1 MKKVLLSAL
10 ILLPFAL
17 VAQESATFQDEYA
30 GMIQFNSGRVASL
43 AEAIPAEKYNWSPS
57 EGVRSV
63 SGVIAHVTG
72 ANYFFSMM
80 IGFPAEGVNPQSF
93 EQTEMSKEEA
103 ITSLKASYDQLIKA
117 GKSISD
123 EALEEMVDFPNGQ
136 KFSKRSVMFIAMGH
150 VSEHM
155 GQMIA
160 YARSND
166 ITPPWSVAQ
175 ED

>member
-1 MKKVLLSAL
+1 MKKLLLS
-10 ILLPFAL
+10 IVFLLPFAL
-17 VAQESATFQDEYA
+17 VAQEGASFQDEYS
-30 GMIQFNSGRVASL
+30 GMIQFNSGRVVSL
-43 AEAIPAEKYNWSPS
+43 AEAIPADKYSWSPS

-63 SGVIAHVTG
+63 SGVIAHVTS

-103 ITSLKASYDQLIKA
+103 IASLNASYEHLAMA

-123 EALEEMVDFPNGQ
+123 ESLGEMVDFPNGQ
-136 KFSKRSVMFIAMGH
+136 KFSKRTVMFIVMSH
-150 VSEHM
+150 VAEHM
-155 GQMIA
+155 GQMVA

-166 ITPPWSVAQ
+166 ITPPWSAAQ